1 MTERHADSER
11 IDVYIAEIRA
21 REMRVC
27 VDVDPATADEP
38 PFSPSGWPRLS
49 LALLQVTQF
58 AQALF

>member
-27 VDVDPATADEP
+27 VSMSIQQRPMSRHLVQA
-38 PFSPSGWPRLS
+38 GGRGYRLRS
-49 LALLQVTQF
+49 SK
-58 AQALF
+58 